1 MPQYMFRCGNCKD
14 PETGKN
20 LEITV
25 FLSTVPKKVK
35 QDTECSECG
44 GRAAR
49 AFDLEIPTQSVV
61 GVTPI
66 SLSTTTPGS
75 VYHTVKHAFGER
87 SEADPSKAPFRDTG
101 ELGKFLGGANDFG
114 PPSIDQRTGKP
125 RRRPDGSVI
134 RTGAKI
140 IQYDRNATPSRDDV
154 RRKPVARSARWRG
167 GEGKFETGAGGDIKV
182 TS

>member
-1 MPQYMFRCGNCKD
+1 MPAYCFRCPSCKD
-14 PETGKN
+14 GEGKD
-20 LEITV
+20 LTFTV
-25 FLSTVPKKVK
+25 FLSSVPKAVK
-35 QDTECSECG
+35 KDSECTECG

-49 AFDLEIPTQSVV
+49 AFDLEIPTQAVI

-87 SEADPSKAPFRDTG
+87 SEADPSQAPFRDTG
-101 ELGKFLGGANDFG
+101 ELKKFLEGANDFG
-114 PPSIDQRTGKP
+114 KPSIDQRTGQP
-125 RRRPDGSVI
+125 RRRPDGSII

-140 IQYDRNATPSRDDV
+140 IQHDKNATPSRDDV
-154 RRKPVARSARWRG
+154 RKRPVSKIARWRG
-167 GEGKFETGAGGDIKV
+167 GEGKFETGAGGDIRV

>member
-1 MPQYMFRCGNCKD
+1 MPQYIFRCPTCKD
-14 PETGKN
+14 EEGKP
-20 LEITV
+20 LAITV

-49 AFDLEIPTQSVV
+49 AFDLEIPTQAVV
-61 GVTPI
+61 GLTPI

-75 VYHTVKHAFGER
+75 IYNTVKHAFGER
-87 SEADPSKAPFRDTG
+87 SEADPSQAPFRDTG
-101 ELGKFLGGANDFG
+101 ELKKFMEGANDFG
-114 PPSIDQRTGKP
+114 KPSIDQRTGKV

-134 RTGAKI
+134 RQGAKL

-154 RRKPVARSARWRG
+154 RKAPVAKNARWRG
-167 GEGKFETGAGGDIKV
+167 GEGKFESGAGDGMRV
-182 TS
+182 SG